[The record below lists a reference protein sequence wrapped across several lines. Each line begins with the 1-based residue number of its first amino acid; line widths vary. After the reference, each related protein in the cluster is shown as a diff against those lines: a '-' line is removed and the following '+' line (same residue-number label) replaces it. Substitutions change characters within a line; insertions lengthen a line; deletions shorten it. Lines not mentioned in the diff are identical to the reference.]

1 MILQPNQ
8 KIWLLAT
15 LITATSGKQL
25 AAFYNTPNL
34 QPRAQGYQPCL
45 NFCGIGSSCSEACGD
60 DYTTCP
66 SSDSILHCFNPS
78 ASQICCPG
86 GTGNVCDAT
95 YYCAQDPNGKIFCC
109 PDGSDLSTCA
119 SLLRASSLQS
129 ATSTPSLKTTTVT
142 ATETATISITL
153 SSSRTSNTVL
163 PSSGALTWIGN
174 HSGNGSNGSFIQ
186 VNGNGESGR
195 RLRYEVLEMVFVGL
209 VAWMVCS

>member
-86 GTGNVCDAT
+86 GTGSRLWRLK
-95 YYCAQDPNGKIFCC
+95 AQDCELIVKRCLRCNI
-109 PDGSDLSTCA
+109 
-119 SLLRASSLQS
+119 LLRSRPKWEDILLSRCSYLHPVKTQAS
-129 ATSTPSLKTTTVT
+129 
-142 ATETATISITL
+142 
-153 SSSRTSNTVL
+153 
-163 PSSGALTWIGN
+163 
-174 HSGNGSNGSFIQ
+174 
-186 VNGNGESGR
+186 
-195 RLRYEVLEMVFVGL
+195 
-209 VAWMVCS
+209 